1 MKQLLHILK
10 SSSDR
15 HALLIIEELSR
26 THPSGMKVVLIQ
38 DGTRVKPQWKAKTYL
53 LKDETLPPA
62 PLPRE
67 VEVIDYGKFI
77 DLIFEAD
84 SIVGW

>member
-15 HALLIIEELSR
+15 HALSVIEELSR

-38 DGTRVKPQWKAKTYL
+38 EGKKIKPQWKAATFI
-53 LKDETLPPA
+53 LKDKDSASSPP
-62 PLPRE
+62 PE
-67 VEVIDYGKFI
+67 GVEEIDYGRFI
-77 DLIFEAD
+77 DLMFESD
-84 SIVGW
+84 SIVSW